1 MDFKTISKLEYQD
14 YIKNRKNLDKNYT
27 KTTIEKYSAEK
38 QKIEDKEE
46 HHLQVRRDLQKK
58 YYQRDKDQIKAR
70 RRAEYQKKK
79 DNRQKEEQEKN
90 KLKSEEEAQNEETQE
105 EKEDEE
111 PIEQPKPRLHPLMD
125 YLIF

>member
-14 YIKNRKNLDKNYT
+14 YIKNRKILDKNYS
-27 KTTIEKYSAEK
+27 KSIIEKYTEEK
-38 QKIEDKEE
+38 PKIEDKEE
-46 HHLQVRRDLQKK
+46 HHLQVRRNLSKK
-58 YYQRDKDQIKAR
+58 YYERDKDQIKEKR
-70 RRAEYQKKK
+70 KIEYQKKK

-105 EKEDEE
+105 EKEDEQ
-111 PIEQPKPRLHPLMD
+111 PIEQQKPKRHPLLD

>member
-27 KTTIEKYSAEK
+27 KTTIDKYSAEK

-58 YYQRDKDQIKAR
+58 YYERDKDKI
-70 RRAEYQKKK
+70 RAKKRADYQKKK
-79 DNRQKEEQEKN
+79 DNRQKEEKEKN
-90 KLKSEEEAQNEETQE
+90 KLKSEEEAQKEEKEE

-111 PIEQPKPRLHPLMD
+111 PLLPRLHPLLD

>member
-14 YIKNRKNLDKNYT
+14 YIKNRKNLDKNYSKSIIDKYT
-27 KTTIEKYSAEK
+27 EEKP
-38 QKIEDKEE
+38 KIEDKEQ
-46 HHLQVRRDLQKK
+46 HHLQVRRNLSKK
-58 YYQRDKDQIKAR
+58 YYERDKEIIKEKR
-70 RRAEYQKKK
+70 KTEYQKKK

-105 EKEDEE
+105 EKEDEQ
-111 PIEQPKPRLHPLMD
+111 PIEQQKPKRHPLLD